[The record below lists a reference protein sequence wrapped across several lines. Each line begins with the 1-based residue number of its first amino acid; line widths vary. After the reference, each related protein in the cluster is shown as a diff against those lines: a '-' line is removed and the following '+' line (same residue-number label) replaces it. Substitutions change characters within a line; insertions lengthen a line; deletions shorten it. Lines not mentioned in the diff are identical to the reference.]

1 MRRVERQV
9 HNGEITY
16 GKMLELIQDEV
27 ISNYTKQQNDNQND
41 KSAQQIGEL
50 SDEEYERSCARLS
63 KMFKQK

>member
-27 ISNYTKQQNDNQND
+27 ISNYTKQQDDNQNNEL
-41 KSAQQIGEL
+41 AQQIGKL
-50 SDEEYERSCARLS
+50 NDEEFENNCVRLS